1 MILPQLKL
9 YIILITLSMLLN
21 VLLPLLQGTFL
32 DGTHRNRSCLS
43 EKIKKPKS
51 EFIFLDL
58 SRCAIDKI

>member
-9 YIILITLSMLLN
+9 YIILITLFTPSFA
-21 VLLPLLQGTFL
+21 GIFL